1 MPTTKPLAQIQQ
13 AIAAAAAAADSVVQQ
28 DLMGNNN
35 EVGPKIP
42 RPRLLITTTEPPIDP
57 N

>member
-13 AIAAAAAAADSVVQQ
+13 AIAAAAADSVVQQ